1 MGKKKSKSR
10 IGELSFAGIIII
22 SIIAALG
29 FTGTYETLGRT
40 LLVVFGLIAG
50 ILNIKPVEEIK
61 FLLSMIAIDAGIGM
75 ALLGVLGP
83 LSGFFGLLLSNLFIG
98 FGVMTLVVAI
108 PIVFRSGKD

>member
-1 MGKKKSKSR
+1 
-10 IGELSFAGIIII
+10 
-22 SIIAALG
+22 
-29 FTGTYETLGRT
+29 
-40 LLVVFGLIAG
+40 
-50 ILNIKPVEEIK
+50 
-61 FLLSMIAIDAGIGM
+61 MIAIDAGIGM